1 MKRNTKKGFTL
12 IEMLVVISM
21 IGILTTLALV
31 SFESSQK
38 RARDTQR
45 KSDLKQYQT
54 ALENFAND
62 SNGLYPSRTT
72 AVAAD
77 SLCSTLGVSGTC
89 PVDPKETYTYYYR
102 SDGSGG
108 VTNNATNYLLWS
120 ELELSDNYWSVCS
133 TGKSGFYSSIPE
145 SGATCPDEC
154 ETCSD

>member
-1 MKRNTKKGFTL
+1 MKINIKKGFTL

-62 SNGLYPSRTT
+62 INGLYPSKTT
-72 AVAAD
+72 AVVAD
-77 SLCSTLGVSGTC
+77 TLCSTLEILGTC
-89 PVDPKETYTYYYR
+89 PADPKETHFYYYR
-102 SDGSGG
+102 SNGTGG
-108 VTNNATNYLLWS
+108 VANDATDYLLWA
-120 ELELSDNYWSVCS
+120 ELELSDNYWAVCS
-133 TGKSGFYSSIPE
+133 TGKSGFFDTIPG
-145 SGATCPDEC
+145 SGATCPDEI
-154 ETCSD
+154 